1 MHVFLRKKIKEK
13 HVELFTFIISLQLLD
28 NLLMKRI
35 IQFFLF
41 FILVMIS
48 IFFYNTYFIKDKKI
62 KEIITENENKESSE
76 IEKNLIKNLKYDVI
90 LENDNRYT
98 INADRSKIIYIDNI
112 ELVSMEIVVAKFFSN
127 DGSILIITSD
137 KAIFNNSSYN
147 TKFEDN
153 VVIKYAEHT
162 ITSDKLDLNFN
173 ENIVTI
179 YENVIYQGYQGKIE
193 TDNAIIN
200 LITKNVE
207 LFMNSP
213 EEKMMINL
221 N

>member
-1 MHVFLRKKIKEK
+1 
-13 HVELFTFIISLQLLD
+13 
-28 NLLMKRI
+28 
-35 IQFFLF
+35 
-41 FILVMIS
+41 MIS
-48 IFFYNTYFIKDKKI
+48 IFFYNTYFIKEKKI
-62 KEIITENENKESSE
+62 QEIVSESENRESSE
-76 IEKNLIKNLKYDVI
+76 IEKNIIKNLKYDVI

-98 INADRSKIIYIDNI
+98 INADRSKIIYIDGI

-179 YENVIYQGYQGKIE
+179 YENVIYQGYQGKIK

-213 EEKMMINL
+213 EEKMIINL